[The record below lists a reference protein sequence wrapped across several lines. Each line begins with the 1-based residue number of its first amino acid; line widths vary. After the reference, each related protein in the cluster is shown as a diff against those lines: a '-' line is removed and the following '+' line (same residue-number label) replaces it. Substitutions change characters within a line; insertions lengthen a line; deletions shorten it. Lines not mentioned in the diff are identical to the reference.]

1 MGNAGG
7 LRGVD
12 KLHQP
17 DQINV
22 FAPVL
27 NIRAAAGLRGLRLT
41 WLPQAIPRRDA
52 RVRGIENAYRRRVI
66 LRRPIRNAVGLRRHV
81 VWNVRVQGN
90 DVIRDVEKRA

>member
-17 DQINV
+17 DQIDV

-41 WLPQAIPRRDA
+41 WFPQAIPRRDA
-52 RVRGIENAYRRRVI
+52 GIRGIENA
-66 LRRPIRNAVGLRRHV
+66 
-81 VWNVRVQGN
+81 
-90 DVIRDVEKRA
+90 